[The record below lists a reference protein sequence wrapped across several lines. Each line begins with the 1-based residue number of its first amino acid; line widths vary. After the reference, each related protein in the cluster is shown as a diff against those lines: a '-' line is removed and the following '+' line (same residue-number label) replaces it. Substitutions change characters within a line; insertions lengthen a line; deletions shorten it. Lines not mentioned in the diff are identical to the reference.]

1 MKQFTFSIH
10 ILLVFSITLVCS
22 CNNPQVDLLQEDFNI
37 VLITIDTLRADHL
50 SCYGYDRETSP
61 NIDNIAKQGILFKHA
76 IAPSSWTVPS
86 MVSLFTSVYPV
97 NHGVIHGIAP
107 RSNPRKQQ
115 IFSKELTTL
124 TEAIKSYG
132 YTTFGVASNIHL
144 SEKFGFARG
153 FDYFKWLS
161 GLPAHAVNE
170 SVDSWESEI
179 KNSDKF
185 FLWVHYFD
193 PHSPY
198 FPRTPWIEQ
207 YKSPTS
213 TQGLD
218 FYKKS
223 FPQLKKLIPLLKN
236 DPQILSNFV
245 GLYDCE
251 INFVDFYLGKLIT
264 KYEFNKNTLLIITSD
279 HGESFL
285 EHDQLGHGNN
295 LYQETIGI
303 PLIVKL
309 PYSSKR
315 KVVEKNASLIDI
327 MPTVLGLINAN
338 SPDQTLGKS
347 LVKRNGLLYW
357 LKKTLLGKDTR
368 NVNYSELDESDPL
381 KTIITPQW
389 KYIYN
394 YRDGTEQL
402 YNNTS
407 DPLESNN
414 LITKEAEQTDR
425 LREQLFQWVAT
436 AKRYLPQKKRIE
448 LSPEEEKKLR
458 DLGYIQ

>member
-1 MKQFTFSIH
+1 MKHFFPIY
-10 ILLVFSITLVCS
+10 ILLFLSITFACS
-22 CNNPQVDLLQEDFNI
+22 CNNSRAYSSQEDFNI

-61 NIDNIAKQGILFKHA
+61 NIDNIANQGILFKNA

-124 TEAIKSYG
+124 TEAIRSHG

-153 FDYFKWLS
+153 FDYFQWLS
-161 GLPAHAVNE
+161 NLPAHAVNE
-170 SVDSWESEI
+170 SVNSWESEI
-179 KNSDKF
+179 INSDKF

-198 FPRTPWIEQ
+198 FPRTPWINK
-207 YKSPTS
+207 YRSPTS
-213 TQGLD
+213 TQGLN

-223 FPQLKKLIPLLKN
+223 FPQLKRLIPLLKN
-236 DPQILSNFV
+236 DSQVLSNFV
-245 GLYDCE
+245 ALYDCE
-251 INFVDFYLGKLIT
+251 INFVDFYLGKLIS

-303 PLIVKL
+303 PLIVKM
-309 PYSSKR
+309 PHSAK
-315 KVVEKNASLIDI
+315 KQVIEKHASLIDI
-327 MPTVLGLINAN
+327 MPTILGLINAT
-338 SPDQTLGKS
+338 SPEQTLGES
-347 LVKRNGLLYW
+347 LVNGNGMLTW
-357 LKKTLLGKDTR
+357 LKKKLVGTDTSR
-368 NVNYSELDESDPL
+368 YNYSELDEADPL
-381 KTIITPQW
+381 KTVITPKW

-394 YRDGTEQL
+394 YKDSTEQL
-402 YNNTS
+402 YSNTS
-407 DPLESNN
+407 DPSESNN
-414 LITKEAEQTDR
+414 LSTQEAEQTDR

-436 AKRYLPQKKRIE
+436 AKKYLPQKQKIE
-448 LSPEEEKKLR
+448 LSPEEEEKLR
-458 DLGYIQ
+458 HLGYIQ